1 MPLPMLCRV
10 ISTAILLGKGHE
22 TYVEIEGVKHHFS
35 EHEVVREIAEDI
47 RAGRRKM
54 EHMTL

>member
-1 MPLPMLCRV
+1 MPLPMLC
-10 ISTAILLGKGHE
+10 LGKGHE